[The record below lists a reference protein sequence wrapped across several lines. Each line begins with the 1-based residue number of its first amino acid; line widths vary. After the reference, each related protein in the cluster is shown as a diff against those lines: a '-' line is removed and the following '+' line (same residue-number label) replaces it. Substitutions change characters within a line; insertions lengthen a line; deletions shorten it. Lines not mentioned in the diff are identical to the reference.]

1 MDVLLKKKKE
11 NIVFYKEFK
20 NIKKESSICINTGEN
35 FHWDN
40 RFRIYSK
47 NKIFCEI
54 FNDDKW
60 LSLKNNYQKL
70 KDLQGITYEVLK
82 TLPVIKLGKEK
93 IVPFLLPNDYLK
105 RKGIQVYFEPLIP
118 LSKNN
123 F

>member
-1 MDVLLKKKKE
+1 MCCKKKKE
-11 NIVFYKEFK
+11 NLIFYKEFK
-20 NIKKESSICINTGEN
+20 NPKKKISICINTGEN

-47 NKIFCEI
+47 KKIFCEVI
-54 FNDDKW
+54 NDDKW
-60 LSLKNNYQKL
+60 LSLKSNYQKL
-70 KDLQGITYEVLK
+70 KDLKGITYEVLK

-93 IVPFLLPNDYLK
+93 IVPFLLSKDYLE
-105 RKGIQVYFEPLIP
+105 RKGIEVYFEPLIP